1 MKVPYVAAVKALHGA
16 GRLRPIRL
24 AATQR
29 LTGDFPTALQG
40 SRWPPP
46 PRTHGPGQGPRP
58 AEGPRPRQGPTAR
71 RGPRP
76 ARSPGFPPPHHT
88 GPGTACCRG
97 HPLFPGQPKTRF
109 SPNRCAGREKAGK
122 PPQISPSATTCRLFP
137 AGRRNEPGP
146 AGLQL
151 PACLAV
157 PHRLHLVRR
166 RGGRAPAPFPF
177 HKGSWLRCFNKSCVT
192 AELSAV
198 GFWGAAVRQAVG
210 VLPRETLSP
219 HDLGGHA
226 SGGGSLTAGW
236 GSPLPGRSVSLRSC
250 KTAFLSWKRL

>member
-1 MKVPYVAAVKALHGA
+1 MTSQPHTRAHA
-16 GRLRPIRL
+16 GR
-24 AATQR
+24 
-29 LTGDFPTALQG
+29 
-40 SRWPPP
+40 
-46 PRTHGPGQGPRP
+46 PRR
-58 AEGPRPRQGPTAR
+58 GPTAPAR
-71 RGPRP
+71 ARGPAEGPRP

-97 HPLFPGQPKTRF
+97 HLSSPASLRLVFPQTAAQEGRKQENRPKY
-109 SPNRCAGREKAGK
+109 PH
-122 PPQISPSATTCRLFP
+122 SATTCRLFP

-151 PACLAV
+151 PACFAV

-177 HKGSWLRCFNKSCVT
+177 HKGRWLRCLNKSCVT

-219 HDLGGHA
+219 HDLGWARFWRGELD
-226 SGGGSLTAGW
+226 SRLGVS
-236 GSPLPGRSVSLRSC
+236 SPGPLCLPEEL
-250 KTAFLSWKRL
+250 